1 MDINKEPPKVK
12 ILSLRATDDS
22 LEKFGEVIS
31 NKTGRKILLALTE
44 KEGYLNEFANKLGI
58 TVPTLYN
65 HLKKLEE
72 MKVLKI
78 IEKPISKKT
87 KDHRYFI
94 MNTDFFISLTS
105 LTPEEE
111 QSKLK
116 RIFKDGV
123 KFASIGIA
131 GMIVWF
137 SDLTH
142 FLEESTSTFPVPFGE
157 ELQGLH
163 IDPFV
168 PVLIVLLIG
177 LIVERILFGI
187 KKRKKG

>member
-116 RIFKDGV
+116 RIFKEGV
-123 KFASIGIA
+123 KFASIGFTSVVSFLIA
-131 GMIVWF
+131 SDSNFKQSSPYSVF
-137 SDLTH
+137 SDDDLVTENPLFPIVI
-142 FLEESTSTFPVPFGE
+142 FLG
-157 ELQGLH
+157 
-163 IDPFV
+163 
-168 PVLIVLLIG
+168 VLLVG
-177 LIVERILFGI
+177 LILERIYKQI
-187 KKRKKG
+187 KKK

>member
-44 KEGYLNEFANKLGI
+44 KEGYLNEFANKIGI

-72 MKVLKI
+72 MGVLEI

-94 MNTDFFISLTS
+94 MKTDIFLSLTS
-105 LTPEEE
+105 LTPDEE

-116 RIFKDGV
+116 RIFKEGV
-123 KFASIGIA
+123 KFLSIGITSVVSFF
-131 GMIVWF
+131 IV
-137 SDLTH
+137 SDSNFKQSSSWSGLNNNDLVTENPLFPIVI
-142 FLEESTSTFPVPFGE
+142 FLG
-157 ELQGLH
+157 
-163 IDPFV
+163 
-168 PVLIVLLIG
+168 VLLVGVI
-177 LIVERILFGI
+177 LERIFIQI
-187 KKRKKG
+187 KKKRV